1 MHDDFEVLDPEIGF
15 TSAVI
20 TDPHRFVGR
29 TELIES
35 SMRAV
40 NSASSLIAVFGKR
53 GVGKSSLLRQVQLLA
68 NGDYGIATRS
78 GLHHIIPNSKR
89 TYYTVFYT
97 CDSTIDSIDD
107 LLLRLCTDSDPVD
120 GLLRLVPDKGK
131 ELLEFSRSK
140 TESTAVDLKLL
151 KWGGKGEDAEKYSAN
166 LRADTVQTFRNF
178 CSSVVGHN
186 NRVWKKRDGLLIFLD
201 EFDVIND
208 KTGIGSL
215 IKSMSSATIKFA
227 VSGIADD
234 LSNLI
239 DDHASIDRLIEQG
252 YAHVLPMS
260 SGETKLIFDT
270 ASSLYGGKLV
280 FTDDTVEQIHE
291 ISMGYPY
298 FAQLIG
304 KRCVE
309 VGNFDGT
316 NTIDSS
322 ILNVVIEEISA
333 GKAFPVL
340 EQKFQRAVGDS
351 PGRALLLTL
360 LAEENISISD
370 VDGGISLK
378 AIRATAQELEVE
390 HMDQLVPRL
399 IDRKFGPAL
408 VRKQDQRGTYEFL
421 DPVLRAYVR
430 SRKID

>member
-1 MHDDFEVLDPEIGF
+1 MSNGFEVLDPEIGF

-29 TELIES
+29 SELIES

-40 NSASSLIAVFGKR
+40 NSASSLVAVFGKR
-53 GVGKSSLLRQVQLLA
+53 GVGKSSLLRQIQLLA
-68 NGDYGIATRS
+68 NGDYSIATRS
-78 GLHHIIPNSKR
+78 GLHHIIPKRKR

-97 CDSTIDSIDD
+97 CDSTITSLND

-120 GLLRLVPDKGK
+120 GLLRLVPDNGK
-131 ELLEFSRSK
+131 ELKEFSRSSSE
-140 TESTAVDLKLL
+140 TGAVDLKVL
-151 KWGGKGEDAEKYSAN
+151 KWGAKGEDAEKYSAN
-166 LRADTVQTFRNF
+166 LKADTVQTFRNF
-178 CSSVVGHN
+178 CSSVVRN
-186 NRVWKKRDGLLIFLD
+186 NNKIWRKRDGLLIFLD
-201 EFDVIND
+201 EFDVIQD
-208 KTGIGSL
+208 KEGIGSL
-215 IKSMSSATIKFA
+215 IKSMSSETLKFA
-227 VSGIADD
+227 ISGIADD
-234 LSNLI
+234 LSSLI

-260 SGETKLIFDT
+260 SQETKQIFET
-270 ASSLYGGKLV
+270 ASALYDGKLV
-280 FTDDTVEQIHE
+280 VTDETIERIHE
-291 ISMGYPY
+291 VSMGYPY

-309 VGNFDGT
+309 VGNMMGT
-316 NTIDSS
+316 NRIDGGV
-322 ILNVVIEEISA
+322 LDQVLGEVSA

-351 PGRALLLTL
+351 EGRALLLTL
-360 LAEENISISD
+360 LAEENIAIDD

-378 AIRATAQELEVE
+378 AIRATAQELDIE

-430 SRKID
+430 LRK

>member
-1 MHDDFEVLDPEIGF
+1 MREDFEVLDPEIGF

-53 GVGKSSLLRQVQLLA
+53 GVGKSSLLRQIQLLA
-68 NGDYGIATRS
+68 NGDYSIATRS
-78 GLHHIIPNSKR
+78 SLHHIIPKSKR

-97 CDSTIDSIDD
+97 CDSTIKSIDD

-131 ELLEFSRSK
+131 ELQEFSRSK
-140 TESTAVDLKLL
+140 TESAAVDLRLL

-166 LRADTVQTFRNF
+166 LRADTVQSFRNF

-186 NRVWKKRDGLLIFLD
+186 NRFWSKRDGLLIFLD
-201 EFDVIND
+201 EFDVIED
-208 KTGIGSL
+208 KEGIGSL
-215 IKSMSSATIKFA
+215 IKSMSSGTLKFA
-227 VSGIADD
+227 ISGIADD
-234 LSNLI
+234 LSSLI
-239 DDHASIDRLIEQG
+239 EDHGSIDRLIEQG

-260 SGETKLIFDT
+260 SEETKLIFDT
-270 ASSLYGGKLV
+270 ASSLYGERLIVTDETVALV
-280 FTDDTVEQIHE
+280 HE
-291 ISMGYPY
+291 VSMGYPY

-304 KRCVE
+304 KRCLE
-309 VGNFDGT
+309 VGNSMGT

-322 ILNVVIEEISA
+322 VLDVVLEEVKT

-351 PGRALLLTL
+351 AGRALLLTL
-360 LAEENISISD
+360 LAEENISIDD

-378 AIRATAQELEVE
+378 AIRATAQELEIE

-430 SRKID
+430 LRK